1 VSCGIIPE
9 TIVWLKNISF
19 QVDPKANNG
28 SPFVCHV
35 VVPYSKDL
43 KDRLVSMDSKAYF
56 NNIDR
61 IEKEYKDSIEV
72 FKFDLIPGKNQ
83 VNKKIDIR
91 SSTKAMGA
99 YLFAK
104 YSTAGKFMESIG
116 SSPVI
121 VVKCQQYKIETV
133 SVNNPMEIFG
143 SNAK

>member
-1 VSCGIIPE
+1 MLPDTV
-9 TIVWLKNISF
+9 VWLKSISF
-19 QVDPKANNG
+19 QVDSKANNG

-61 IEKEYKDSIEV
+61 LEKEYRDSIEV

-83 VNKKIDIR
+83 LEKRIDIR
-91 SSTKAMGA
+91 SYTKAMGA

-104 YSTAGKFMESIG
+104 YSTAGKFMESVG
-116 SSPVI
+116 ASPM
-121 VVKCQQYKIETV
+121 VVLRCQQYKIEV
-133 SVNNPMEIFG
+133 LSISNLKEVFG
-143 SNAK
+143 SDAK